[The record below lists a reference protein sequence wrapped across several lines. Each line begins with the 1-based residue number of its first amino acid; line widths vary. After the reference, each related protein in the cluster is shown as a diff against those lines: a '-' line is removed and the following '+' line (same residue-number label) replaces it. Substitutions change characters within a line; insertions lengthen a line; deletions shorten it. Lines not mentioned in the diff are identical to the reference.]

1 MIVVDGVERVD
12 VHEAAALAGRS
23 PETVRRWVWS
33 GRVDAVKSGNKLLVR
48 RSDIAPSRAPEDDH
62 LSLGAWQSLLAPA
75 DGSNAAV
82 SARDLIADDRDA
94 RARR

>member
-12 VHEAAALAGRS
+12 VQEAARLAGRS
-23 PETVRRWVWS
+23 AETVRRWVWS
-33 GRVDAVKSGNKLLVR
+33 GRVDAVKSGNKLLLR
-48 RSDIAPSRAPEDDH
+48 RSDVAPRAPEEER
-62 LSLGAWQSLLAPA
+62 LSLTAWQELLAPA
-75 DGSNAAV
+75 DGSHAGG